1 MPSVLVTGANRG
13 IGLAFVRSY
22 VADGWRTFAACRD
35 PGCAADLA
43 AIEQSGRVSVHRL
56 DVVDSGSIGALARA
70 LDGKSIDVL
79 INNAGVGGPGPPF
92 GRIDYDDWMRTLM
105 VNTLGP
111 VRVSEAFRPH
121 VSRGA
126 RRVIAAITS
135 GLASIGDNASGGWLA
150 YRTSKAALN
159 MAFRTLA
166 HELSADGISL
176 LLLAPGW
183 VRTDM
188 GGPGGNLAP
197 DESVRRMRTI
207 LDGAGADQAGRFL
220 NHTGGELP
228 W

>member
-13 IGLAFVRSY
+13 IGLAFVHSY

-35 PGCAADLA
+35 PGRAADLA
-43 AIEQSGRVSVHRL
+43 AIEPGGRMSVHRL
-56 DVVDSGSIGALARA
+56 DVADSGSVGALARE
-70 LDGKSIDVL
+70 LDGESIDVL
-79 INNAGVGGPGPPF
+79 INNAGVGGPGAPF
-92 GRIDYDDWMRTLM
+92 GRLDYDDWVRTLT

-121 VSRGA
+121 VGRGGG
-126 RRVIAAITS
+126 RVIAAITS
-135 GLASIGDNASGGWLA
+135 GLGSIGDNASGGWLA

-207 LDGAGADQAGRFL
+207 LDGAGPDKAGRFL